1 MAFAAPAIWALV
13 NIIDVYFTAEVYEDE
28 YDGVIISG
36 MFHIIPWVLAPI
48 IGYSF
53 PETGIALTAFLGG
66 VLLVLS
72 SWFYFRSLFAIGD
85 ASLIQTLWNSTA
97 IIVPVLAFLL
107 IGEKL
112 SILQYVGIAIV
123 FSGLMILSLGDR
135 ITKKNVIKILPNMI
149 GAVVFFS
156 LSMVAQEKVYSHA
169 GFWNGF
175 MTFSLGAFAAGLAFL
190 VIRSFL
196 GKTSHLLKL
205 NKDYVGWFIGAE
217 ILAILGNICSQRAIS
232 LAPAVSLVAVIDSLM
247 PAFILAE
254 SLLIFLLLKVF
265 SSNGHEIM
273 EKIHKGQV
281 GGFGAKIVAIIV
293 MAIGIY
299 LINLKLENPEVI
311 WDFMVSAAQYAI
323 YVH

>member
-1 MAFAAPAIWALV
+1 MALLSNWLFMAFAAPAIWALV
-13 NIIDVYFTAEVYEDE
+13 NIIDVYFTAEVYKDE

-36 MFHIIPWVLAPI
+36 IFHIIPWLLVPVV
-48 IGYSF
+48 GYSF
-53 PETGIALTAFLGG
+53 PGTGTALIAFLGG
-66 VLLVLS
+66 IFLILS
-72 SWFYFRSLFAIGD
+72 AWFYFKALFAIGD

-97 IIVPVLAFLL
+97 IVVPVLAFFL

-123 FSGLMILSLGDR
+123 FSGLMILSLGDG
-135 ITKKNVIKILPNMI
+135 ITKKNVIRIIPNMI
-149 GAVVFFS
+149 GAVIFFS
-156 LSMVAQEKVYSHA
+156 LSMIAQERVYSQT

-175 MTFSLGAFAAGLAFL
+175 LAFSLGAFSAGLVFL
-190 VIRSFL
+190 IVRTCM

-247 PAFILAE
+247 PALVIAE
-254 SLLIFLLLKVF
+254 SLLIFILLKFF
-265 SSNGHEIM
+265 SSKEHEIM
-273 EKIHKGQV
+273 EKIHRGQV
-281 GGFGAKIVAIIV
+281 GGFRVKVLAIII

-299 LINLKLENPEVI
+299 LINMKV
-311 WDFMVSAAQYAI
+311 
-323 YVH
+323 